1 MSTLHTVNK
10 SPFEHRTLASCARV
24 CLAGDGLLLIED
36 GVYGALAT
44 APTSGQFKALRD
56 KGVKLLALSEDVR
69 ARGLEGR
76 LTDSVELTDYAGF
89 VRLSCEH
96 HSIQSWY

>member
-10 SPFEHRTLASCARV
+10 SPFEHHTLASCTRV
-24 CLAGDGLLLIED
+24 CLAGDGLLLLED
-36 GVYGALAT
+36 GVYGALPA
-44 APTSGQFKALRD
+44 APTGAALRALSD
-56 KGVKLLALSEDVR
+56 RGVKLLALAEDVR

-76 LTDSVELTDYAGF
+76 LAEGIQLTDYAGF

-96 HSIQSWY
+96 QTIQSWY

>member
-10 SPFEHRTLASCARV
+10 SPFEHHTLAACARV

-36 GVYGALAT
+36 GVYGALSAS
-44 APTSGQFKALRD
+44 PGRKELQALSD
-56 KGVKLLALSEDVR
+56 KGVALLALAEDVR

-76 LTDSVELTDYAGF
+76 LCEAVELTDYAGF
-89 VRLSCEH
+89 ARLSCEH
-96 HSIQSWY
+96 QTIQSWY

>member
-36 GVYGALAT
+36 GVYGALAA
-44 APTSGQFKALRD
+44 APTWAQLRALGD
-56 KGVKLLALSEDVR
+56 KGVKLLALTEDVR

-76 LTDSVELTDYAGF
+76 LADGVQLTDYAGF

-96 HSIQSWY
+96 RTIQSWY